1 MRVPLGSLM
10 NGKHADSRNSD
21 RIVGGI
27 VGNAVIKLLSVME
40 YWWFGVGR
48 CLQEELQRNKW
59 R

>member
-40 YWWFGVGR
+40 YWWFGVG
-48 CLQEELQRNKW
+48 
-59 R
+59 